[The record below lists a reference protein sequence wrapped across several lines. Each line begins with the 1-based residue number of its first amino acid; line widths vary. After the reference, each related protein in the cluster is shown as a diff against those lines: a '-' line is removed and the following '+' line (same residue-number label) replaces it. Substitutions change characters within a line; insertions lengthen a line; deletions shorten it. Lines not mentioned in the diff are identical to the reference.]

1 MSACSPYVAADAAR
15 TRLANSSTTHV
26 AAFSPSVQR
35 DTANWPRST
44 MPAPANACR
53 SICDERARVQASGS
67 KRARVL
73 LTRIAI
79 TDRFSHRSTVSPR
92 PSADMLV
99 SSSETMTSSAS
110 RASTVAGLSERLAAS
125 TSSSMPERAHTGS
138 TTYIV
143 AADSYLLV
151 ASPQSLARAARR
163 HDALHP
169 RPGVVQDAE
178 RAGRRRFSPR
188 PASHEMA
195 HRHSLSRHL
204 SSSLHSH
211 GYSI

>member
-53 SICDERARVQASGS
+53 SNCDERARVQASGS

-73 LTRIAI
+73 LTRNAI

-125 TSSSMPERAHTGS
+125 TSISMPERAQTVA
-138 TTYIV
+138 TYAV

-169 RPGVVQDAE
+169 RSGVVQDAE
-178 RAGRRRFSPR
+178 RAGRRRFLPS